1 MPRKNSAQ
9 RYKKEMRSYEKILLK
24 YRQYLKLERSLSE
37 NTVEA
42 YLTDLDKLLAYLTL
56 EGIDI
61 TDVTLQDLE
70 NFSAGLHD
78 IGIHPRSQAR
88 ILSGIRSF
96 FRFLTLDDY
105 IRQDPS
111 ELLESP
117 QIGRHLPDVLT
128 VEEIDAL
135 IGAIDQTTPEGQRNR
150 AILEALYSCG
160 LRVSELCNLKLS
172 DLYLNEGFIKVEGKG
187 SKQRLVPISPR
198 AINELKN
205 YFVERGNAKIKPEYE
220 DFVFISRFGKNIS
233 RIMVFHI
240 IKELADRIGLKKSIS
255 PHTFRHSFATHLLEG
270 GANLRAI
277 QAMLGHES
285 IGTTEIYTHIDRNM
299 LRQEII
305 EHHPRNKKKRFN

>member
-9 RYKKEMRSYEKILLK
+9 RYEKEMRSYEKILLK

-150 AILEALYSCG
+150 AILETLYSCG